1 MIRSRLAPAVHFF
14 VCANRREEGSPLGAG
29 CGDAGQRVYAAL
41 KEEVAKRGAY
51 RSIWVTETRCLGIC
65 PKRGATVAVYPRQAI
80 LAEVEA
86 SDVPAIF
93 DEVRS

>member
-1 MIRSRLAPAVHFF
+1 MIRSKLVPGVHLF

-29 CGDAGQRVYAAL
+29 CGDAGRDVFNAL
-41 KEEVAKRGAY
+41 KAEVAKRGAY
-51 RSIWVTETRCLGIC
+51 RSIWVTETRCLGLC
-65 PKRGATVAVYPRQAI
+65 PKRGCTVAVYPRQAL